1 MSHTI
6 NNFENG
12 PNRTAETVP
21 QRSLKEEYNVPTKL
35 R

>member
-6 NNFENG
+6 NNFDSNL
-12 PNRTAETVP
+12 NRTAESGP
-21 QRSLKEEYNVPTKL
+21 SKSLKDEYNVPVKL